1 MRAQSAF
8 LMTEIL
14 RGSDDIALFVAKIML
29 AYLLGS
35 LSGSLL
41 VGRLRGLDIRL
52 HGSGN
57 AGGTN
62 ALRVAGWKFALAVVI
77 IDVGKGV
84 LAVLLGGWQ
93 SGQAGS
99 SVTDMHDLAALCG
112 FAAVLGHCWPVFF
125 GFRGGKGAGTAI
137 GAVLILAPAVAA
149 LMVLVWISVVAT
161 TRYVGLATVCAALAF
176 PCFVFAA
183 NLLGRQP
190 VPALIPFALAIA
202 ALLVFTHRSNLRRL
216 LRNEE
221 PRLGRQKQPS

>member
-1 MRAQSAF
+1 MQVQAAIMIVGPGSGSW
-8 LMTEIL
+8 EIA
-14 RGSDDIALFVAKIML
+14 IFVAKLLM

-41 VGRLRGLDIRL
+41 VGRLRGLDIRQ

-62 ALRVAGWKFALAVVI
+62 ALRVAGWKFALAVVV

-84 LAVLLGGWQ
+84 LAALIGAWQ
-93 SGQAGS
+93 PGS
-99 SVTDMHDLAALCG
+99 NTLPAEDLNCMIALCG

-137 GAVLILAPAVAA
+137 GVILVMAPLLAATMALI
-149 LMVLVWISVVAT
+149 WISIIAA
-161 TRYVGLATVCAALAF
+161 TRYVGLATVCAGLAF
-176 PCFVFAA
+176 PCLVVVAG
-183 NLLGRQP
+183 LLNHVQS
-190 VPALIPFALAIA
+190 PALLPFALAIA
-202 ALLVFTHRSNLRRL
+202 VLLAYTHRSNLRRL

-221 PRLGRQKQPS
+221 PKLGRHQDRP